1 MPGRAKLGW
10 TVFALSSAGFVVA
23 LALDLHTGTYKT
35 LVYLGG
41 NVVLALI
48 GLLLTTRRP
57 EHPISWV
64 LAIMALWGTIGG
76 LMYAYAVEAL
86 VAEPGSL
93 PGGLA
98 AAWFDNWWWLPGF
111 ALSLSALLL
120 LMPDGHLASRREWP
134 VPAAVA
140 AGTVLASAAVAASP
154 TFEVGAAEP
163 IDNPLALDSPAVIA
177 AGVVGAILVV
187 GGLGASLVAFVR
199 ALPKVRR

>member
-1 MPGRAKLGW
+1 MTNTLAKTGIAVPTLRAGKAKLGW

-76 LMYAYAVEAL
+76 LMPQRGSTTGGGF
-86 VAEPGSL
+86 PGL
-93 PGGLA
+93 P
-98 AAWFDNWWWLPGF
+98 
-111 ALSLSALLL
+111 S
-120 LMPDGHLASRREWP
+120 H
-134 VPAAVA
+134 
-140 AGTVLASAAVAASP
+140 
-154 TFEVGAAEP
+154 
-163 IDNPLALDSPAVIA
+163 
-177 AGVVGAILVV
+177 
-187 GGLGASLVAFVR
+187 
-199 ALPKVRR
+199 

>member
-1 MPGRAKLGW
+1 MDTLATPGVVVPTLRPEGRAKLGRA
-10 TVFALSSAGFVVA
+10 VFALTSAGFVVA

-35 LVYLGG
+35 LIYLGG

-86 VAEPGSL
+86 VADPGSL

-98 AAWFDNWWWLPGF
+98 AAWFDNWWWLP
-111 ALSLSALLL
+111 
-120 LMPDGHLASRREWP
+120 ASRCR
-134 VPAAVA
+134 
-140 AGTVLASAAVAASP
+140 
-154 TFEVGAAEP
+154 
-163 IDNPLALDSPAVIA
+163 
-177 AGVVGAILVV
+177 
-187 GGLGASLVAFVR
+187 
-199 ALPKVRR
+199 